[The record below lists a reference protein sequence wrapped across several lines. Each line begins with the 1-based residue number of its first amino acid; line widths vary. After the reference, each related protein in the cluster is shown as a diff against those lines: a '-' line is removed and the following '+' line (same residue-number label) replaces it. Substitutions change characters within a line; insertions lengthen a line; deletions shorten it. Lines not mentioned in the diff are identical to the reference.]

1 MAQLPFSLQEEPLYL
16 IYNIN
21 HVTSL
26 TSAELLTSLKAKHT
40 KGTIKPCHLP
50 AINNLAEEPLTS
62 EEKKELVEETKAAI
76 AVGCLMK
83 LKKFLKTF
91 YSLADNKC
99 QAFSPSD
106 SKLGT
111 LNNKIAIETC
121 DVQTSVNLEDIVLE
135 NWEKDEK
142 MIKTL
147 FERVSCS
154 VVCLVWW
161 LTIGL

>member
-1 MAQLPFSLQEEPLYL
+1 M
-16 IYNIN
+16 I
-21 HVTSL
+21 
-26 TSAELLTSLKAKHT
+26 
-40 KGTIKPCHLP
+40 
-50 AINNLAEEPLTS
+50 
-62 EEKKELVEETKAAI
+62 EETKAAI

-111 LNNKIAIETC
+111 LNNKIPIETC
-121 DVQTSVNLEDIVLE
+121 DVQTSINLEDIVVE

-142 MIKTL
+142 MVKTL
-147 FERVSCS
+147 FERVSK
-154 VVCLVWW
+154 VDVCPRAV
-161 LTIGL
+161 TNY